1 MRLRLSIC
9 RNNLPTAELLWA
21 VPDDRAHD
29 AFTVA
34 QLLEHVNDI
43 IPLESPHWGL
53 EDYAVEVGSYE
64 ALHFQKAR
72 DIFKDEDQVCIRYLT
87 QPELRARHIAG
98 RDQINANGQH
108 LVDGIPFGKSYFSA
122 RKPGRPAVNIPP
134 LKNPIAESTD
144 GDELHGLLEDV
155 PQLQGHIDD
164 DDEHD
169 EDFVAEQPAPKRRRL
184 NSVKSDKSD
193 KSVHFQDDK
202 ALVALPSD
210 DDTEEEYQAPSGD
223 DITSSSI
230 SDSSSDVSPHAAPA
244 RADGKMADK
253 ASIDDSSSDSD
264 SSSDISSSDVSSSDV
279 SSDALSEKS
288 SSDDSSDSDS
298 SSSDS
303 GDSDSSSEPDEASSK
318 APAIL
323 AQAVSGNQNE
333 SPEPGRPPFQGLDR
347 TKARNRRRRLGKLY
361 KRNELQGAGKRL
373 ADPRNSRRADLVTAP
388 SRQTEREP
396 ERLGVQT
403 LEERKAALLKMLD
416 TNNVLTDADSTLTDV
431 EAVEGKGVDANTQG
445 DAPNKAGKVGL
456 GDKVQIPTV
465 NALPENVAET
475 SQKDTNEVADASAPK
490 RKRIDVGS
498 FRRLTMGSLGLRTPK
513 NKEEEQKLRDKIA
526 ADASGRGK
534 KKSYGEASKQED
546 EKEPEDLQDPDAWK
560 SRVELMAFE
569 VSDEN
574 VQQLSAPSFP
584 FQQRWDPQQH
594 YWQYEEYEQQYEP
607 KKKSKKKSKRNN
619 QTDEEPDQY
628 YEPNENEDWGI
639 LDYDEPAEADAA
651 QSQLLQETQDAQS
664 MSGASSKHE
673 KTDGQKNASDDFP
686 SLPSDVTTLQNIV
699 AEDIRTGS
707 MVVYKEMEVSE
718 LTGWQPIIS
727 DYRRAKVLDTEEDA
741 VYLQLAALDVPRKL
755 PGKRSGNQDE
765 SKTFDVTED
774 GEEDP
779 SRRWVEFPNIAELWL
794 LQAALSD
801 QAEDVQMT
809 DGNGENSAASE
820 ADAHAN
826 GTEEENPGEGT
837 TEAHSPDGKGEDAV
851 AEH

>member
-244 RADGKMADK
+244 H
-253 ASIDDSSSDSD
+253 
-264 SSSDISSSDVSSSDV
+264 
-279 SSDALSEKS
+279 
-288 SSDDSSDSDS
+288 
-298 SSSDS
+298 
-303 GDSDSSSEPDEASSK
+303 
-318 APAIL
+318 
-323 AQAVSGNQNE
+323 
-333 SPEPGRPPFQGLDR
+333 
-347 TKARNRRRRLGKLY
+347 
-361 KRNELQGAGKRL
+361 
-373 ADPRNSRRADLVTAP
+373 
-388 SRQTEREP
+388 
-396 ERLGVQT
+396 
-403 LEERKAALLKMLD
+403 
-416 TNNVLTDADSTLTDV
+416 STLTDV

>member
-1 MRLRLSIC
+1 MRLRLSIR

-34 QLLEHVNDI
+34 QLLEHVNEV

-53 EDYAVEVGSYE
+53 EDYAVEIGSYE

-72 DIFKDEDQVCIRYLT
+72 DIFKDEDQVCIRHLT

-108 LVDGIPFGKSYFSA
+108 LIDGIPFGKSYFSA
-122 RKPGRPAVNIPP
+122 RKPGRPSVNIPP

-155 PQLQGHIDD
+155 PQFQDHIDD

-184 NSVKSDKSD
+184 DSVKSDKSD

-223 DITSSSI
+223 DVSSSSI
-230 SDSSSDVSPHAAPA
+230 SDSSSDVSPHATPA
-244 RADGKMADK
+244 RADVKMADT
-253 ASIDDSSSDSD
+253 ASTDDSSSDSD
-264 SSSDISSSDVSSSDV
+264 SSSDISSSDISSSDV
-279 SSDALSEKS
+279 SSDASSKKS
-288 SSDDSSDSDS
+288 SADDSSDSDS

-323 AQAVSGNQNE
+323 AQAASGNQNE
-333 SPEPGRPPFQGLDR
+333 SPEPSRPPFQGLER
-347 TKARNRRRRLGKLY
+347 TKARNRRRRLGKLH
-361 KRNELQGAGKRL
+361 KRNKLQEA
-373 ADPRNSRRADLVTAP
+373 
-388 SRQTEREP
+388 EREP
-396 ERLGVQT
+396 ERLGTQT

-416 TNNVLTDADSTLTDV
+416 TKNVLTDANSTLTDV
-431 EAVEGKGVDANTQG
+431 EALEGKGVDANTKG
-445 DAPNKAGKVGL
+445 DAPNKAGEVGL
-456 GDKVQIPTV
+456 GDKDQIPTV

-475 SQKDTNEVADASAPK
+475 SQKDTNEVADASALK

-534 KKSYGEASKQED
+534 KKSYGEASMQED
-546 EKEPEDLQDPDAWK
+546 EKEPEDLQDPDSWK
-560 SRVELMAFE
+560 SRVELIAFE

-594 YWQYEEYEQQYEP
+594 YWQYEGYEQQYEP

-619 QTDEEPDQY
+619 RTDEEPEQY

-664 MSGASSKHE
+664 MSGASSKHK
-673 KTDGQKNASDDFP
+673 KTDGQTNASDDFP

-718 LTGWQPIIS
+718 LTGWQPIVS

-755 PGKRSGNQDE
+755 PKTRSGNQDGMLE

-779 SRRWVEFPNIAELWL
+779 SRRWVEFSNIAELWL
-794 LQAALSD
+794 LQAAPSD